1 TVILRP
7 SASVNDAISSALPN
21 ACSEMLARRLPFIPR
36 QEYAE
41 ICLIS
46 ATGEPNH
53 RIAAGCTAP
62 VIQRSSSETI
72 GHASVAGGLTATGVN
87 DAAVSREGPN
97 GTTGSRADVRG
108 LSKGGSRSRPR
119 GTPGEPSRRG
129 GRASAQSG

>member
-1 TVILRP
+1 
-7 SASVNDAISSALPN
+7 
-21 ACSEMLARRLPFIPR
+21 MLARGLPFIPR

-72 GHASVAGGLTATGVN
+72 GHASVAGGLTATGMN

-108 LSKGGSRSRPR
+108 LSTGGSRSGLRVMPVEPLR
-119 GTPGEPSRRG
+119 GVGDASISGRR
-129 GRASAQSG
+129 S

>member
-1 TVILRP
+1 M
-7 SASVNDAISSALPN
+7 SSALPK
-21 ACSEMLARRLPFIPR
+21 ACSEMLARGLPFIPR

-46 ATGEPNH
+46 ATGEPNQ

-87 DAAVSREGPN
+87 DVALSREGPN
-97 GTTGSRADVRG
+97 GTRVDGGG
-108 LSKGGSRSRPR
+108 LSTGASRSGPR
-119 GTPGEPSRRG
+119 VTPVEPLRSAG
-129 GRASAQSG
+129 GASINGRCS